1 MFHSSF
7 ESVLPYRVLA
17 IAVLAVFYGIYFV
30 KLFAQKKRGTKAY
43 KIGER
48 SEKSVH
54 TVEHLM
60 SAATLSVVAV
70 QLVSIIADWS
80 ILPGSARFTG
90 FITALAGDA
99 LFLAAVLGMRDSWR
113 VGIPESGKTAMV
125 TDGVYA
131 YSRNP
136 AFVGFDLMYIGVCLM
151 YCNVLTVIFSAFAVV
166 MLHMQIL
173 QEEKYLSETFG
184 EEYLLYKKT
193 VSRYLGRKSKNGSR
207 L

>member
-1 MFHSSF
+1 MFHSDF
-7 ESVLPYRVLA
+7 ESVLPYRALA
-17 IAVLAVFYGIYFV
+17 IAVLAVFYVIYFT
-30 KLFAQKKRGTKAY
+30 KLFTQKKHGTKAY
-43 KIGER
+43 RIGER
-48 SEKSVH
+48 KEKD
-54 TVEHLM
+54 TRLVERLM
-60 SAATLSVVAV
+60 SAATLAVVAV
-70 QLVSIIADWS
+70 QLVSIIAGWS
-80 ILPGSARFTG
+80 YFPAAQDLRALSLPLPETHCFSPQYS
-90 FITALAGDA
+90 
-99 LFLAAVLGMRDSWR
+99 GMRDSWR

-125 TDGVYA
+125 TNGVYS